1 MRVSLY
7 KNLYDTEGV
16 SAPLIT
22 VLNSIKEGRWKK
34 TIEAH
39 RAGEINAK
47 MNGTLP
53 AFTVGGV
60 FHPKRTAENLYKH
73 SGLMSFDLDDVS
85 DKHSILNK
93 LKKDKLYEYIYS
105 IFIST
110 GGRGL
115 CLLVKYAEPKSPH
128 EHKEYYTAFYEVL
141 NASVGDWCKL
151 DYLPDISR
159 LRFVTYDPELLLRDD
174 STVWDQ
180 KVEVDEVFAVPKQL
194 STDTF
199 YEDDTNKLIEF
210 SLSKYVESV
219 GDFGANGKPRHDW
232 ILGLGRYLCRAG
244 VDEYSATSY
253 CLSNFN
259 NPDRDNS
266 VWIKEVERCI
276 KSSYARYSAEMGSYA
291 PTKSFDYEA
300 INSSSNIEDVL
311 FQLLLYIKDKEKYVE
326 YMEKNKKDS
335 KFAKRELQFVKG
347 LYYKIKKYI

>member
-22 VLNSIKEGRWKK
+22 VLNSIKEGRWQK

-115 CLLVKYAEPKSPH
+115 CLLVKYPEIVTPH
-128 EHKEYYTAFYEVL
+128 EHKEYYTAFYERL
-141 NASVGDWCKL
+141 NASVGKSCKL

-159 LRFVTYDPELLLRDD
+159 LRFVTYDPDLYLEEDSLL
-174 STVWDQ
+174 WDQ
-180 KVEVDEVFAVPKQL
+180 KVEVDEVFSAPKQL

-335 KFAKRELQFVKG
+335 KFAKRELQFVQG